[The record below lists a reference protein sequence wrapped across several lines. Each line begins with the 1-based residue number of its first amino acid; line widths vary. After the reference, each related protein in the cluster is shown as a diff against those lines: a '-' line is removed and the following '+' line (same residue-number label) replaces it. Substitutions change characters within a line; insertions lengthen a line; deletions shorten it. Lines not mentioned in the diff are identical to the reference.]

1 MNRSSSLATLLLV
14 TFCAAAA
21 VAAAPSTDALIEQ
34 GLDLRRDGK
43 PEQALELFRRAH
55 AIAPSPRTFGQIGL
69 VEVSL
74 KRWVDGETHLSVSLS
89 NPDDTWVIKNRA
101 FLDEALAQCRQHVGD
116 LVVSGPA
123 GVEVLVGGRLIGTLP
138 AVPTLRLAEGTV
150 AVSASSPG
158 FKPFERTVTV
168 RPGVRTP
175 LAIVLTPV
183 APAAALPLAAPSVAT
198 MVSASPPPVTRAPQ
212 QTKGRGWHT
221 WAGVSLAAV
230 GAAAIGWGVYLDR
243 RRRR

>member
-14 TFCAAAA
+14 TFCAVTA

-55 AIAPSPRTFGQIGL
+55 AIAPSPRTFGQMGL
-69 VEVSL
+69 VEASL

-123 GVEVLVGGRLIGTLP
+123 GVEVFVGGRLDRDAAGGPRTAP
-138 AVPTLRLAEGTV
+138 RRRNGSRQRKPSRLQAIREDRDG
-150 AVSASSPG
+150 SPG
-158 FKPFERTVTV
+158 RTNAAGDRVDACRSSR
-168 RPGVRTP
+168 RPTGCSLCGGHGLRI
-175 LAIVLTPV
+175 AE
-183 APAAALPLAAPSVAT
+183 ARDARPAADGRPELAHL
-198 MVSASPPPVTRAPQ
+198 
-212 QTKGRGWHT
+212 GG
-221 WAGVSLAAV
+221 SLAGGCRCRRDRV
-230 GAAAIGWGVYLDR
+230 GRYLDR